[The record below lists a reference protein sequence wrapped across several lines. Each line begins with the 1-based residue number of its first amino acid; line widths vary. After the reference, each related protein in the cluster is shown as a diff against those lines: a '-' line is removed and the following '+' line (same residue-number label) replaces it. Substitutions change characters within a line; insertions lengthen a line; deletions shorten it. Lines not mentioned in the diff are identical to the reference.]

1 MPAGKE
7 AEEGSE
13 EHRKLMEFREKPTTR
28 SERIESKLI
37 QSRLL
42 DMVNSGFWIRD
53 IVLSFWASKRVCDL
67 QKFFCSHRSLNS
79 ATGRTIARR

>member
-13 EHRKLMEFREKPTTR
+13 DHRKLMEFREKPTTR

-37 QSRLL
+37 QSRL
-42 DMVNSGFWIRD
+42 
-53 IVLSFWASKRVCDL
+53 
-67 QKFFCSHRSLNS
+67 
-79 ATGRTIARR
+79 